1 MGLSGL
7 LSLQRSVAGLA
18 AALGLG
24 YAGELLAEPPLPM
37 AYPGS
42 LLEAPATLEEPPAD
56 FVRLGKPV
64 VRLDVTT
71 LEEAAVLTNGTR
83 FREGRGVFARDIM
96 CLSGTEDGRPVLA
109 WLIASDTVRVSEVQL
124 FWGDEPD
131 EGVPGG
137 EAPRVCRRLA
147 PEHLPIRLGKIGL
160 GMTKKDVWEFVGA
173 PSHVAEDGWH
183 YWFSQRFL
191 RNARNLQELE
201 LNWLAVRFDDEGRAE
216 RAFISLVKNP

>member
-7 LSLQRSVAGLA
+7 LRLQRSVAGLA

-24 YAGELLAEPPLPM
+24 FAGELLAEPPLPM

-83 FREGRGVFARDIM
+83 LREGRGVFARDIM
-96 CLSGTEDGRPVLA
+96 CLSGTEHGARERSAALLGGR
-109 WLIASDTVRVSEVQL
+109 TR
-124 FWGDEPD
+124 
-131 EGVPGG
+131 
-137 EAPRVCRRLA
+137 
-147 PEHLPIRLGKIGL
+147 
-160 GMTKKDVWEFVGA
+160 
-173 PSHVAEDGWH
+173 
-183 YWFSQRFL
+183 
-191 RNARNLQELE
+191 
-201 LNWLAVRFDDEGRAE
+201 
-216 RAFISLVKNP
+216 